1 MKKKLLATVLTA
13 ALAFGAITG
22 CGSQKTEETAA
33 TDSNAATTT
42 SETTA
47 STQEAEVAKDG
58 ETRVVKLGLT
68 GVIYEDIWNPIK
80 EKLAGEGID
89 LQYVQFSD
97 FSLPN
102 AALDAGEID
111 INAFQHHAYF
121 NNDTVKNGYDLTAIG
136 DTFGQCFKADF
147 SKIKILDFI
156 VVLFAFLF
164 VDIFDTLGTLIGVS
178 TKAGMLDENEK
189 LPNIKPALLA
199 DAIATSAGA
208 IIGTSTT
215 TTYVESSAGVGAGA
229 RTGLASVVTAVLF
242 LLAIFFAPIFTAI
255 PGFATAPALIFVG
268 FLMLSSVVDI
278 DFNDL
283 TEAVPAYMTILAMPF
298 AYSIA
303 EGISLG
309 VISYVVINVICGKAK
324 KVTPLMYVLAVL
336 FVCKYIFL

>member
-136 DTFGQCFKADF
+136 DTFIIAMNIYSDQIQSIDELKDGDTVAIPDDASNGGRALK
-147 SKIKILDFI
+147 
-156 VVLFAFLF
+156 VLESAGIIEIDPDAGANPTVSDITNYKVQ
-164 VDIFDTLGTLIGVS
+164 VDITELGAS
-178 TKAGMLDENEK
+178 TIPSVIPDFTIAVVNGNYALDYGID
-189 LPNIKPALLA
+189 P
-199 DAIATSAGA
+199 
-208 IIGTSTT
+208 ST
-215 TTYVESSAGVGAGA
+215 
-229 RTGLASVVTAVLF
+229 
-242 LLAIFFAPIFTAI
+242 AIFEEKDYDDDSYFCLIAVKSGNADDPVYQEIVKLFQSEETKQIFEDKF
-255 PGFATAPALIFVG
+255 GGYF
-268 FLMLSSVVDI
+268 
-278 DFNDL
+278 
-283 TEAVPAYMTILAMPF
+283 VPAW
-298 AYSIA
+298 
-303 EGISLG
+303 E
-309 VISYVVINVICGKAK
+309 AK
-324 KVTPLMYVLAVL
+324 TK
-336 FVCKYIFL
+336 

>member
-47 STQEAEVAKDG
+47 STQEAEAAKDG

-121 NNDTVKNGYDLTAIG
+121 NNDTEKNGYDLTAIG
-136 DTFGQCFKADF
+136 DTFIIAMNIYSDQIQSIDELKDGDTVAIPDDASNGGRALK
-147 SKIKILDFI
+147 
-156 VVLFAFLF
+156 VLESAGIIEIDPDAGANPTVSDITNYKVQ
-164 VDIFDTLGTLIGVS
+164 VDITELGAS
-178 TKAGMLDENEK
+178 TIPSVIPDFTVAVVNGNYALDYGID
-189 LPNIKPALLA
+189 P
-199 DAIATSAGA
+199 
-208 IIGTSTT
+208 ST
-215 TTYVESSAGVGAGA
+215 
-229 RTGLASVVTAVLF
+229 
-242 LLAIFFAPIFTAI
+242 AIFKESEYDDDSYFCLIAVKSGNADDPVYQEIVKLFQSEETKQIFEDKF
-255 PGFATAPALIFVG
+255 GGYF
-268 FLMLSSVVDI
+268 
-278 DFNDL
+278 
-283 TEAVPAYMTILAMPF
+283 VPAW
-298 AYSIA
+298 
-303 EGISLG
+303 E
-309 VISYVVINVICGKAK
+309 AK
-324 KVTPLMYVLAVL
+324 TK
-336 FVCKYIFL
+336 

>member
-47 STQEAEVAKDG
+47 STQEAEAAKDG

-121 NNDTVKNGYDLTAIG
+121 NNDTEKNGYDLTAIG
-136 DTFGQCFKADF
+136 DTFIIAMNIYSDQIQSIDELKDGDTVAIPDDASNGGRALK
-147 SKIKILDFI
+147 
-156 VVLFAFLF
+156 VLESAGIIEIDPNAGANPTVSDITNYKVQ
-164 VDIFDTLGTLIGVS
+164 VDITELGAS
-178 TKAGMLDENEK
+178 TIPSVIPDFTIAVVNGNYALDYGID
-189 LPNIKPALLA
+189 P
-199 DAIATSAGA
+199 
-208 IIGTSTT
+208 ST
-215 TTYVESSAGVGAGA
+215 
-229 RTGLASVVTAVLF
+229 
-242 LLAIFFAPIFTAI
+242 AIFKESEYDDDSYFCLIAVKSGNADDPVYQEIVKLFQSEETKQIFEDKF
-255 PGFATAPALIFVG
+255 GGYF
-268 FLMLSSVVDI
+268 
-278 DFNDL
+278 
-283 TEAVPAYMTILAMPF
+283 VPAW
-298 AYSIA
+298 
-303 EGISLG
+303 E
-309 VISYVVINVICGKAK
+309 AK
-324 KVTPLMYVLAVL
+324 TK
-336 FVCKYIFL
+336 

>member
-13 ALAFGAITG
+13 TLAFGAITG

-47 STQEAEVAKDG
+47 STREAEAAKDG

-121 NNDTVKNGYDLTAIG
+121 NNDTEKNGYDLTAIG
-136 DTFGQCFKADF
+136 DTFIIAMNIYSDQIQSIDELKDGDTVAIPDDASNGGRALK
-147 SKIKILDFI
+147 
-156 VVLFAFLF
+156 VLESAGIIEIDPDAGANPTVSDITNYKVQ
-164 VDIFDTLGTLIGVS
+164 VDITELGAS
-178 TKAGMLDENEK
+178 TIPSVIPDFTIAVVNGNYALDYGID
-189 LPNIKPALLA
+189 P
-199 DAIATSAGA
+199 
-208 IIGTSTT
+208 ST
-215 TTYVESSAGVGAGA
+215 
-229 RTGLASVVTAVLF
+229 
-242 LLAIFFAPIFTAI
+242 AIFKESEYDDDSYFCLIAVKSGNADDPVYQEIVKLFQSEETKQIFEDKF
-255 PGFATAPALIFVG
+255 GGYF
-268 FLMLSSVVDI
+268 
-278 DFNDL
+278 
-283 TEAVPAYMTILAMPF
+283 VPAW
-298 AYSIA
+298 
-303 EGISLG
+303 E
-309 VISYVVINVICGKAK
+309 AK
-324 KVTPLMYVLAVL
+324 TK
-336 FVCKYIFL
+336 

>member
-33 TDSNAATTT
+33 TDSSAATTI

-47 STQEAEVAKDG
+47 STREAEAAKDG

-121 NNDTVKNGYDLTAIG
+121 NNDTEKNGYDLTAIG
-136 DTFGQCFKADF
+136 DTFIIAMNIYSDQIQSIDELKDGDTVAIPDDASNGGRALK
-147 SKIKILDFI
+147 
-156 VVLFAFLF
+156 VLESAGIIEIDPDAGANPTVSDITNYKVQ
-164 VDIFDTLGTLIGVS
+164 VDITELGAS
-178 TKAGMLDENEK
+178 TIPSVIPDFTIAVVNGNYALDYGID
-189 LPNIKPALLA
+189 P
-199 DAIATSAGA
+199 
-208 IIGTSTT
+208 ST
-215 TTYVESSAGVGAGA
+215 
-229 RTGLASVVTAVLF
+229 
-242 LLAIFFAPIFTAI
+242 AIFKESEYDDDSYFCLIAVKSGNADDPVYQEIVKLFQSEETKQIFEDKF
-255 PGFATAPALIFVG
+255 GGYF
-268 FLMLSSVVDI
+268 
-278 DFNDL
+278 
-283 TEAVPAYMTILAMPF
+283 VPAW
-298 AYSIA
+298 
-303 EGISLG
+303 E
-309 VISYVVINVICGKAK
+309 AK
-324 KVTPLMYVLAVL
+324 TK
-336 FVCKYIFL
+336 

>member
-33 TDSNAATTT
+33 TDSNSATTT

-47 STQEAEVAKDG
+47 STQEAEAAKDG

-121 NNDTVKNGYDLTAIG
+121 NNDTEKNGYDLTAIG
-136 DTFGQCFKADF
+136 DTFIIAMNIYSDQIQSIDELKDGDTVAIPDDASNGGRALK
-147 SKIKILDFI
+147 
-156 VVLFAFLF
+156 VLESAGIIEIDPDAGANPTVSDITNYKVQ
-164 VDIFDTLGTLIGVS
+164 VDITELGAS
-178 TKAGMLDENEK
+178 TITSVIPDFTIAVVNGNYALDYGID
-189 LPNIKPALLA
+189 P
-199 DAIATSAGA
+199 
-208 IIGTSTT
+208 ST
-215 TTYVESSAGVGAGA
+215 
-229 RTGLASVVTAVLF
+229 
-242 LLAIFFAPIFTAI
+242 AIFKESEYDDDSYFCLIAVKSGNADDPVYQEIVKLFQSEETKQIFEDKF
-255 PGFATAPALIFVG
+255 GGYF
-268 FLMLSSVVDI
+268 
-278 DFNDL
+278 
-283 TEAVPAYMTILAMPF
+283 VPAW
-298 AYSIA
+298 
-303 EGISLG
+303 E
-309 VISYVVINVICGKAK
+309 AK
-324 KVTPLMYVLAVL
+324 TK
-336 FVCKYIFL
+336 

>member
-33 TDSNAATTT
+33 TDSSAATTT

-47 STQEAEVAKDG
+47 SAREAEAAKDG

-121 NNDTVKNGYDLTAIG
+121 NNDTEKNGYDLTAIG
-136 DTFGQCFKADF
+136 DTFIIAMNIYSDQIQSIDELKDGDTVAIPDDASNGGRALK
-147 SKIKILDFI
+147 
-156 VVLFAFLF
+156 VLESAGIIEIDPDAGANPTVSDITNYKVQ
-164 VDIFDTLGTLIGVS
+164 VDITELGAS
-178 TKAGMLDENEK
+178 TIPSVIPDFTIAVVNGNYALDYGID
-189 LPNIKPALLA
+189 P
-199 DAIATSAGA
+199 
-208 IIGTSTT
+208 ST
-215 TTYVESSAGVGAGA
+215 
-229 RTGLASVVTAVLF
+229 
-242 LLAIFFAPIFTAI
+242 AIFKESEYDDDSYFCLIAVKSGNADDPVYQEIVKLFQSEETKQIFEDKF
-255 PGFATAPALIFVG
+255 GSYF
-268 FLMLSSVVDI
+268 
-278 DFNDL
+278 
-283 TEAVPAYMTILAMPF
+283 VPAW
-298 AYSIA
+298 
-303 EGISLG
+303 E
-309 VISYVVINVICGKAK
+309 AK
-324 KVTPLMYVLAVL
+324 TK
-336 FVCKYIFL
+336 

>member
-13 ALAFGAITG
+13 ALALGVITG

-47 STQEAEVAKDG
+47 STQEAEAAKDG

-121 NNDTVKNGYDLTAIG
+121 NNDTEKNGYDLTAIG
-136 DTFGQCFKADF
+136 DTFIIAMNIYSDQIQSIDELKDGDTVAIPDDASNGGRALK
-147 SKIKILDFI
+147 
-156 VVLFAFLF
+156 VLESAGIIEIDPNAGANPTVSDITNYKVK
-164 VDIFDTLGTLIGVS
+164 VDITELGAS
-178 TKAGMLDENEK
+178 TIPSVIPDFTIAVVNGNYALDYGID
-189 LPNIKPALLA
+189 P
-199 DAIATSAGA
+199 
-208 IIGTSTT
+208 ST
-215 TTYVESSAGVGAGA
+215 
-229 RTGLASVVTAVLF
+229 
-242 LLAIFFAPIFTAI
+242 AIFKESEYDDDSYFCLIAVKSENADDPVYQEIVKLFQSEETKQIFEDKF
-255 PGFATAPALIFVG
+255 GGYF
-268 FLMLSSVVDI
+268 
-278 DFNDL
+278 
-283 TEAVPAYMTILAMPF
+283 VPAW
-298 AYSIA
+298 
-303 EGISLG
+303 E
-309 VISYVVINVICGKAK
+309 AK
-324 KVTPLMYVLAVL
+324 TK
-336 FVCKYIFL
+336 

>member
-33 TDSNAATTT
+33 TDSNSATTT

-47 STQEAEVAKDG
+47 STQEAEAAKDG

-121 NNDTVKNGYDLTAIG
+121 NNDTEKNGYDLTAIG
-136 DTFGQCFKADF
+136 DTFIIAMNIYSDQIQSIDELKDGDTVAIPDDASNGGRALKGLESAGIIEIDPDAGANPTVSDITNYKVQ
-147 SKIKILDFI
+147 
-156 VVLFAFLF
+156 
-164 VDIFDTLGTLIGVS
+164 VDITELGAS
-178 TKAGMLDENEK
+178 TIPSVIPDFTIAVVNGNYALDYGID
-189 LPNIKPALLA
+189 P
-199 DAIATSAGA
+199 
-208 IIGTSTT
+208 ST
-215 TTYVESSAGVGAGA
+215 
-229 RTGLASVVTAVLF
+229 
-242 LLAIFFAPIFTAI
+242 AIFKESEYDDDSYFCLIAVKSGNADDPVYQEIVKLFQSEETKQIFENKF
-255 PGFATAPALIFVG
+255 GGYF
-268 FLMLSSVVDI
+268 
-278 DFNDL
+278 
-283 TEAVPAYMTILAMPF
+283 VPAW
-298 AYSIA
+298 
-303 EGISLG
+303 E
-309 VISYVVINVICGKAK
+309 AK
-324 KVTPLMYVLAVL
+324 TK
-336 FVCKYIFL
+336 

>member
-33 TDSNAATTT
+33 TDSNSATTT

-47 STQEAEVAKDG
+47 STQEAEAAKDG

-121 NNDTVKNGYDLTAIG
+121 NNDTEKNGYDLTAIG
-136 DTFGQCFKADF
+136 DTFIIAMNIYSDQIQSIDELKDGDTVAIPDDASNGGRALK
-147 SKIKILDFI
+147 
-156 VVLFAFLF
+156 VLESAGIIEIDPDAGANPTVSDITNYKVQ
-164 VDIFDTLGTLIGVS
+164 VDITELGAS
-178 TKAGMLDENEK
+178 TIPSVIPDFTIAVVNGNYALDYGID
-189 LPNIKPALLA
+189 P
-199 DAIATSAGA
+199 
-208 IIGTSTT
+208 ST
-215 TTYVESSAGVGAGA
+215 
-229 RTGLASVVTAVLF
+229 
-242 LLAIFFAPIFTAI
+242 AIFKESEYDDDSYFCLIAVKSGNADDPVYQEIVKLFQSEETKQIFEDKF
-255 PGFATAPALIFVG
+255 GGYF
-268 FLMLSSVVDI
+268 
-278 DFNDL
+278 
-283 TEAVPAYMTILAMPF
+283 VPAW
-298 AYSIA
+298 
-303 EGISLG
+303 E
-309 VISYVVINVICGKAK
+309 AK
-324 KVTPLMYVLAVL
+324 TK
-336 FVCKYIFL
+336 

>member
-33 TDSNAATTT
+33 TDSSAATTT

-47 STQEAEVAKDG
+47 SAREAEAAKDG

-121 NNDTVKNGYDLTAIG
+121 NNDTEKNGYDLTAIG
-136 DTFGQCFKADF
+136 DTFIIAMNVYSDQIQSIDELKDGDTVAIPDDASNGGRALK
-147 SKIKILDFI
+147 
-156 VVLFAFLF
+156 VLESAGIIEIDPDAGANPTVSDITNYKVQ
-164 VDIFDTLGTLIGVS
+164 VDITELGAS
-178 TKAGMLDENEK
+178 TIPSVIPDFTIAVVNGNYALDYGID
-189 LPNIKPALLA
+189 P
-199 DAIATSAGA
+199 
-208 IIGTSTT
+208 ST
-215 TTYVESSAGVGAGA
+215 
-229 RTGLASVVTAVLF
+229 
-242 LLAIFFAPIFTAI
+242 AIFKESEYDDDSYFCLIAVKSGNADDPVYQEIVKLFQSEETKQIFEDKF
-255 PGFATAPALIFVG
+255 GGYF
-268 FLMLSSVVDI
+268 
-278 DFNDL
+278 
-283 TEAVPAYMTILAMPF
+283 VPAW
-298 AYSIA
+298 
-303 EGISLG
+303 E
-309 VISYVVINVICGKAK
+309 AK
-324 KVTPLMYVLAVL
+324 TK
-336 FVCKYIFL
+336 

>member
-33 TDSNAATTT
+33 TDSSAATTT

-47 STQEAEVAKDG
+47 STQEAEAAKDG

-121 NNDTVKNGYDLTAIG
+121 NNDTEKNGYDLTAIG
-136 DTFGQCFKADF
+136 DTFIIAMNIYSDQIQSIDELKDGDTVAIPDDASNGGRALK
-147 SKIKILDFI
+147 
-156 VVLFAFLF
+156 VLESAGIIEIDPDAGANPTVSDITNYKVQ
-164 VDIFDTLGTLIGVS
+164 VDITELGAS
-178 TKAGMLDENEK
+178 TIPSVIPDFTIAVVNGNYALDYGID
-189 LPNIKPALLA
+189 P
-199 DAIATSAGA
+199 
-208 IIGTSTT
+208 ST
-215 TTYVESSAGVGAGA
+215 
-229 RTGLASVVTAVLF
+229 
-242 LLAIFFAPIFTAI
+242 AIFKESEYDDDSYFCLIAVKSGNADDPVYQEIVKLFQSEETKQIFEDKF
-255 PGFATAPALIFVG
+255 GGYF
-268 FLMLSSVVDI
+268 
-278 DFNDL
+278 
-283 TEAVPAYMTILAMPF
+283 VPAW
-298 AYSIA
+298 
-303 EGISLG
+303 E
-309 VISYVVINVICGKAK
+309 AK
-324 KVTPLMYVLAVL
+324 TK
-336 FVCKYIFL
+336 

>member
-47 STQEAEVAKDG
+47 STQEAEAAKDG

-121 NNDTVKNGYDLTAIG
+121 NNDTEKNGYDLTAIG
-136 DTFGQCFKADF
+136 DTFIIAMNIYSDQIQSIDELKDGDTVAIPDDASNGGRALK
-147 SKIKILDFI
+147 
-156 VVLFAFLF
+156 VLESAGIIEIDPDAGANPTVSDITNYKVQ
-164 VDIFDTLGTLIGVS
+164 VDITELSAS
-178 TKAGMLDENEK
+178 TIPSVIPDFTIAVVNGNYALDYGID
-189 LPNIKPALLA
+189 P
-199 DAIATSAGA
+199 
-208 IIGTSTT
+208 ST
-215 TTYVESSAGVGAGA
+215 
-229 RTGLASVVTAVLF
+229 
-242 LLAIFFAPIFTAI
+242 AIFKESEYDDDSYFCLIAVKSGNADDPVYQEIVKLFQSEETKQIFEDKF
-255 PGFATAPALIFVG
+255 GGYF
-268 FLMLSSVVDI
+268 
-278 DFNDL
+278 
-283 TEAVPAYMTILAMPF
+283 VPAW
-298 AYSIA
+298 
-303 EGISLG
+303 E
-309 VISYVVINVICGKAK
+309 AK
-324 KVTPLMYVLAVL
+324 TK
-336 FVCKYIFL
+336 

>member
-13 ALAFGAITG
+13 ALALGAITG

-47 STQEAEVAKDG
+47 STQEAEAAKDG

-121 NNDTVKNGYDLTAIG
+121 NNDTEKNGYDLTAIG
-136 DTFGQCFKADF
+136 DTFIIAM
-147 SKIKILDFI
+147 KIYSDQIQSIDELKDGDTVAIPDDASNGGRALK
-156 VVLFAFLF
+156 VLESAGIIEIDPDAGANPTVSDITNYKVQ
-164 VDIFDTLGTLIGVS
+164 VDITELGAS
-178 TKAGMLDENEK
+178 TIPSVIPDFTIAVVNGNYALDYGID
-189 LPNIKPALLA
+189 P
-199 DAIATSAGA
+199 
-208 IIGTSTT
+208 ST
-215 TTYVESSAGVGAGA
+215 
-229 RTGLASVVTAVLF
+229 
-242 LLAIFFAPIFTAI
+242 AIFKESEYDDDSYFCLIAVKSGNADDPVYQEIVKLFQSEETKQIFEDKF
-255 PGFATAPALIFVG
+255 GGYF
-268 FLMLSSVVDI
+268 
-278 DFNDL
+278 
-283 TEAVPAYMTILAMPF
+283 VPAW
-298 AYSIA
+298 
-303 EGISLG
+303 E
-309 VISYVVINVICGKAK
+309 AK
-324 KVTPLMYVLAVL
+324 TK
-336 FVCKYIFL
+336 

>member
-33 TDSNAATTT
+33 TDSNSATTT

-47 STQEAEVAKDG
+47 STQEAEAAKDG

-121 NNDTVKNGYDLTAIG
+121 NNDTEKNGYDLTAIG
-136 DTFGQCFKADF
+136 DTFIIAMNIYSDQIQSIDELKDGDTVAIPDDASNGGRALK
-147 SKIKILDFI
+147 
-156 VVLFAFLF
+156 VLESAGIIEIDPDAGANPTVSDITNYKVQ
-164 VDIFDTLGTLIGVS
+164 VDITELGAS
-178 TKAGMLDENEK
+178 TIPSVIPDFTIAVVNGNYALDYGID
-189 LPNIKPALLA
+189 P
-199 DAIATSAGA
+199 
-208 IIGTSTT
+208 ST
-215 TTYVESSAGVGAGA
+215 
-229 RTGLASVVTAVLF
+229 
-242 LLAIFFAPIFTAI
+242 AIFKESEYDDDSYFCLIAVKSGNADDPVYQEIVKLFQSEETKQIFENKF
-255 PGFATAPALIFVG
+255 GGYF
-268 FLMLSSVVDI
+268 
-278 DFNDL
+278 
-283 TEAVPAYMTILAMPF
+283 VPAW
-298 AYSIA
+298 
-303 EGISLG
+303 E
-309 VISYVVINVICGKAK
+309 AK
-324 KVTPLMYVLAVL
+324 TK
-336 FVCKYIFL
+336 

>member
-47 STQEAEVAKDG
+47 STREAEAAKDG

-121 NNDTVKNGYDLTAIG
+121 NNDTEKNGYDLTAIG
-136 DTFGQCFKADF
+136 DTFIIAMNIYSDQIQSIDELKDGDTVAIPDDASNGGRALK
-147 SKIKILDFI
+147 
-156 VVLFAFLF
+156 VLESAGIIEIDPDAGANPTVSDITNYKVQ
-164 VDIFDTLGTLIGVS
+164 VDITELGAS
-178 TKAGMLDENEK
+178 TIPSVIPDFTIAVVNGNYALDYGID
-189 LPNIKPALLA
+189 P
-199 DAIATSAGA
+199 
-208 IIGTSTT
+208 ST
-215 TTYVESSAGVGAGA
+215 
-229 RTGLASVVTAVLF
+229 
-242 LLAIFFAPIFTAI
+242 AIFKESEYDDDSYFCLIAVKSENADDPVYQEIVKLFQSEETKQIFEDKF
-255 PGFATAPALIFVG
+255 GGYF
-268 FLMLSSVVDI
+268 
-278 DFNDL
+278 
-283 TEAVPAYMTILAMPF
+283 VPAW
-298 AYSIA
+298 
-303 EGISLG
+303 E
-309 VISYVVINVICGKAK
+309 AK
-324 KVTPLMYVLAVL
+324 TK
-336 FVCKYIFL
+336 

>member
-47 STQEAEVAKDG
+47 STQEAEAAKDG

-121 NNDTVKNGYDLTAIG
+121 NNDTEKNGYDLTAIG
-136 DTFGQCFKADF
+136 DTFIIAMNIYSDQIQSIDELKDGDTVAIPDDASNGGRALK
-147 SKIKILDFI
+147 
-156 VVLFAFLF
+156 VLESAGIIEIDSDAGANPTVSDITNYKVQ
-164 VDIFDTLGTLIGVS
+164 VDITELGAS
-178 TKAGMLDENEK
+178 TIPSVIPDFTIAVVNGNYALDYGID
-189 LPNIKPALLA
+189 P
-199 DAIATSAGA
+199 
-208 IIGTSTT
+208 ST
-215 TTYVESSAGVGAGA
+215 
-229 RTGLASVVTAVLF
+229 
-242 LLAIFFAPIFTAI
+242 AIFKESEYDDDSYFCLIAVKSGNADDPVYQEIVKLFQSEGTKQIFEDKF
-255 PGFATAPALIFVG
+255 GGYF
-268 FLMLSSVVDI
+268 
-278 DFNDL
+278 
-283 TEAVPAYMTILAMPF
+283 VPAW
-298 AYSIA
+298 
-303 EGISLG
+303 E
-309 VISYVVINVICGKAK
+309 AK
-324 KVTPLMYVLAVL
+324 TK
-336 FVCKYIFL
+336 

>member
-33 TDSNAATTT
+33 TDSNSATTT

-47 STQEAEVAKDG
+47 STQEAEAAKDG

-121 NNDTVKNGYDLTAIG
+121 NNDTEKNGYDLTAIG
-136 DTFGQCFKADF
+136 DTFIIAMNIYSDQIQSIDELKDGDTVAIPDDASNGGRALK
-147 SKIKILDFI
+147 
-156 VVLFAFLF
+156 VLESAGIIEIDPDAGANPTVSDITNYKVQ
-164 VDIFDTLGTLIGVS
+164 VDITELGAS
-178 TKAGMLDENEK
+178 TIPSVIPDFTIAVVNGNYALDYGID
-189 LPNIKPALLA
+189 P
-199 DAIATSAGA
+199 
-208 IIGTSTT
+208 ST
-215 TTYVESSAGVGAGA
+215 
-229 RTGLASVVTAVLF
+229 
-242 LLAIFFAPIFTAI
+242 AIFKDSEYDDDSYFCLIAVKSGNADDPVYQEIVKLFQSEETKQIFEDKF
-255 PGFATAPALIFVG
+255 GGYF
-268 FLMLSSVVDI
+268 
-278 DFNDL
+278 
-283 TEAVPAYMTILAMPF
+283 VPAW
-298 AYSIA
+298 
-303 EGISLG
+303 E
-309 VISYVVINVICGKAK
+309 AK
-324 KVTPLMYVLAVL
+324 TK
-336 FVCKYIFL
+336 

>member
-136 DTFGQCFKADF
+136 DTFIIAMNIYSDQIQSIDELKDGDTVAIPDDASNGGRALK
-147 SKIKILDFI
+147 
-156 VVLFAFLF
+156 VLESAGIIEIDPDAGANPTVSDITNYKVQ
-164 VDIFDTLGTLIGVS
+164 VDITELGAS
-178 TKAGMLDENEK
+178 TIPSVIPDFTIAVVNGNYALDYGID
-189 LPNIKPALLA
+189 P
-199 DAIATSAGA
+199 
-208 IIGTSTT
+208 ST
-215 TTYVESSAGVGAGA
+215 
-229 RTGLASVVTAVLF
+229 
-242 LLAIFFAPIFTAI
+242 AIFKESEYDDDSYFCLIAVKSGNADDPVYQEIVKLFQSEETKQIFEDKF
-255 PGFATAPALIFVG
+255 GGYF
-268 FLMLSSVVDI
+268 
-278 DFNDL
+278 
-283 TEAVPAYMTILAMPF
+283 VPAW
-298 AYSIA
+298 
-303 EGISLG
+303 E
-309 VISYVVINVICGKAK
+309 AK
-324 KVTPLMYVLAVL
+324 TK
-336 FVCKYIFL
+336 

>member
-13 ALAFGAITG
+13 ALALGAITG

-47 STQEAEVAKDG
+47 STQEAEAAKDG

-121 NNDTVKNGYDLTAIG
+121 NNDTEKNGYDLTAIG
-136 DTFGQCFKADF
+136 DTFIIAMNIYSDQIQSIDELKDGDTVAIPDDASNGGRALK
-147 SKIKILDFI
+147 
-156 VVLFAFLF
+156 VLESAGIIEIDPDAGANPTVSDITNYKVQ
-164 VDIFDTLGTLIGVS
+164 VDITELGAS
-178 TKAGMLDENEK
+178 TIPSVIPDFTIAVVNGNYALDYGID
-189 LPNIKPALLA
+189 P
-199 DAIATSAGA
+199 
-208 IIGTSTT
+208 ST
-215 TTYVESSAGVGAGA
+215 
-229 RTGLASVVTAVLF
+229 
-242 LLAIFFAPIFTAI
+242 AIFKESEYDDDSYFCLIAVKSGNADDPVYQEIVKLFQSEETKQIFEDKF
-255 PGFATAPALIFVG
+255 GGYF
-268 FLMLSSVVDI
+268 
-278 DFNDL
+278 
-283 TEAVPAYMTILAMPF
+283 VPAW
-298 AYSIA
+298 
-303 EGISLG
+303 E
-309 VISYVVINVICGKAK
+309 AK
-324 KVTPLMYVLAVL
+324 TK
-336 FVCKYIFL
+336 